1 MRFGAYLLRRTALS
15 LVAVAGAITLIF
27 IITHALPGNPILA
40 RVTLASPDILKQINH
55 QLGLDRPLADQ
66 FGSYLLGL
74 ADRDLGQSWVTGR
87 PVAQDLLSRLPASL
101 ELAVYA
107 TLLSVLVGVPLGIL
121 AAVRRRGVAD
131 RVVRAIASLGLAMPV
146 FWVGLLLIFFLY
158 YLIPLAGAPLGRI
171 DVNVTPVP
179 VVTGFLTIDS
189 LLAGSFDSF
198 ANAVSHLFLPVV
210 TLAFA
215 VMPPLVRMT
224 RATML
229 DNLAQSYVRA
239 GRALGLTERTVVLHD
254 ALQNSLIAILT
265 TGGLVFGYLIS
276 GSVLVEHVFAW
287 PGIGQYAFNALV
299 NNDFA
304 AIQGFVLV
312 VAISY
317 VTINWIVEA
326 LYGAIDP
333 RIRA

>member
-1 MRFGAYLLRRTALS
+1 MRLGAYLLRRTALS
-15 LVAVAGAITLIF
+15 LVAVAGAVSLIF
-27 IITHALPGNPILA
+27 VITHALPGNPILA
-40 RVTLASPDILKQINH
+40 RVTLASPDILNQINR
-55 QLGLDRPLADQ
+55 QLGLDRPLSDQ
-66 FGSYLLGL
+66 FARYLVGL
-74 ADRDLGQSWVTGR
+74 AHGDLGQSWVTGR
-87 PVAQDLLSRLPASL
+87 SVAQDLLSRVPASL

-107 TLLSVLVGVPLGIL
+107 TLLSIVVGVPLGIL
-121 AAVRRRGVAD
+121 AAVRQGGFTD
-131 RVVRAIASLGLAMPV
+131 RAVRAFASLGLAMPV

-158 YLIPLAGAPLGRI
+158 YLVPVAGAPLGRL
-171 DVNVTPVP
+171 DVSVTPP
-179 VVTGFLTIDS
+179 PAVTGFLTVDS
-189 LLAGSFDSF
+189 LLAGNVGGFG
-198 ANAVSHLFLPVV
+198 NAVSHLFLPVV

-215 VMPPLVRMT
+215 VMPPLARMT

-229 DNLAQSYVRA
+229 DNLAQPYVRA
-239 GRALGLTERTVVLHD
+239 GRALGLPERTVVLHD

-317 VTINWIVEA
+317 VTINWVVEA